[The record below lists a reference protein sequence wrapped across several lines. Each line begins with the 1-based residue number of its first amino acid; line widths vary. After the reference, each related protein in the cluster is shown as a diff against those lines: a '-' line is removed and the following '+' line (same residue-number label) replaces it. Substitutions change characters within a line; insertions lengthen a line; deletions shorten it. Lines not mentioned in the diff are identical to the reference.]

1 MRICN
6 RNFDFSN
13 TDLSSDW
20 PKKQM
25 ESLFPMITTVI
36 YGIKTVNGDQLLK
49 KGEQK
54 FMCENISEIVFI
66 YLPKLYCPQK
76 KLFYSCFFV
85 LHSFRL
91 LMFSFVADIFMPPDD
106 PLGRDGPT
114 LDEFLQKPDLF
125 GDNQNTRYN
134 LGDF

>member
-1 MRICN
+1 MF
-6 RNFDFSN
+6 NFHFSN
-13 TDLSSDW
+13 TGLSSDW

-25 ESLFPMITTVI
+25 ELLFLMITTVI
-36 YGIKTVNGDQLLK
+36 YGTKTVNGDQLLK

-54 FMCENISEIVFI
+54 FMCENMLHIVFL
-66 YLPKLYCPQK
+66 YLPKLRCGQYIW
-76 KLFYSCFFV
+76 FYNCFFV

-91 LMFSFVADIFMPPDD
+91 LMFSFVSDIFMPPDD

-114 LDEFLQKPDLF
+114 LDEFLQKPDLL
-125 GDNQNTRYN
+125 GNNQNTRYN